1 MDVDANWTEKLISLI
16 ESKPLLYSKGLK
28 EYSNRDL
35 KEKAWNEVYGNLVP
49 DWGDLSEETR
59 RLKGKSI

>member
-16 ESKPLLYSKGLK
+16 ESKPLLYNKGLK

-35 KEKAWNEVYGNLVP
+35 KEKAWNEVCGKLIP
-49 DWGDLSEETR
+49 DWEDLSEEVR
-59 RLKGKSI
+59 RLKGK